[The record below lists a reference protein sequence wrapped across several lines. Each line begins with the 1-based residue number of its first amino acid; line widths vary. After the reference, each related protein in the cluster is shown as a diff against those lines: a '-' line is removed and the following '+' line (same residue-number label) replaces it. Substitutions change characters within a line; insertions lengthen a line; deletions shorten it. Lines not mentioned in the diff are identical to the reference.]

1 MGGRDVRGA
10 AKRRVRRKAERPG
23 ELLDAAFA
31 EFSQKGYAGATL
43 DGIAARA
50 GVTKGTIYLYFD
62 GKEHLFIS
70 MVREFTKPVRDEA
83 LGLFD
88 SFEGPTMA
96 LLQRQ
101 LGLIYRTMAA
111 DRRAREILRMLV
123 AEGGRFPELADRYYD
138 EILAPALEALRRAL
152 RRGIARGE
160 IRDAGI
166 AEHPQLVFAPV
177 VLLDLWMLLFAGRH
191 PVDVESYFRAHLDLL
206 FDGLSTEDGR
216 KRTHTS

>member
-62 GKEHLFIS
+62 G
-70 MVREFTKPVRDEA
+70 
-83 LGLFD
+83 
-88 SFEGPTMA
+88 
-96 LLQRQ
+96 
-101 LGLIYRTMAA
+101 
-111 DRRAREILRMLV
+111 
-123 AEGGRFPELADRYYD
+123 
-138 EILAPALEALRRAL
+138 ILAPALEALRRAL

-177 VLLDLWMLLFAGRH
+177 VLLDLWML
-191 PVDVESYFRAHLDLL
+191 
-206 FDGLSTEDGR
+206 
-216 KRTHTS
+216 